1 MENASIRPHVTKWGL
16 ILGLVSAVITIL
28 IYITELY
35 LTNQWVGY
43 LSLVFTIAFMYLACK
58 EFKDEN
64 EGILPFG
71 KAFLVAFLVGLIGIL
86 LSSVVNYIYI
96 SFVDPNIMQ
105 NIVDA
110 QLEKLANDPNVSD
123 EQLEATENMMG
134 MVTNPIF
141 TVLSG
146 LFGGAFFS
154 AILALIVGAIVKKNP
169 DQ

>member
-1 MENASIRPHVTKWGL
+1 MENTSIRPYVTKWGL
-16 ILGLVSAVITIL
+16 ILGLVSAVITVV
-28 IYITELY
+28 IYLTELY

-43 LSLVFTIAFMYLACK
+43 ASLIFTIAFMFLACK
-58 EFKDEN
+58 EFKEEN
-64 EGILPFG
+64 GGVLAFG
-71 KAFLVAFLVGLIGIL
+71 KAFLIAFLVGLIGIL
-86 LSSVVNYIYI
+86 ISSIVNYIYI

-105 NIVDA
+105 NIMDA

-134 MVTNPIF
+134 MMTKPIF

-154 AILALIVGAIVKKNP
+154 AILGLIVGAIAKKNP
-169 DQ
+169 D